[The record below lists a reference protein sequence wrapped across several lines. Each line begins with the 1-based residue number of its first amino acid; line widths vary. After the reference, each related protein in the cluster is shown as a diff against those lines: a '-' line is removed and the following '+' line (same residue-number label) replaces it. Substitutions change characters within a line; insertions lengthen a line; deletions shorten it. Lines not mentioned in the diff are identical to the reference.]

1 MLERPAALRQRPRLL
16 LVENSLHT
24 TGAFVSAMAMVDA
37 LRADHDIEFVLPA
50 ASTLHPV
57 VEAAGIVYHSLPM
70 SELGRSWPRLLRYV
84 PMLLVNTVRLRRL
97 LSRKKI
103 DVLVINDYYNLLGVM
118 AKGTGWRGQLLTMV
132 RLMPLNQHR
141 VLNRVWTAL
150 AVRFSDKVVAVSRA
164 VARQL
169 PASDKVQ
176 VLYNPNRFDERHP
189 AMQAGPTDGVV
200 RCLYLANY
208 IAGKGHLHGLQA
220 FAQAYAQNPALRLR
234 FVGGD
239 MGLEK
244 NRALKASLERAAVEM
259 GLGDVV
265 NCDGYSS
272 DVELDIKQA
281 DIVLNFSES
290 ESFSHTCL
298 EACAFGR
305 PIVATHCGGPEEI
318 VDDGVSGFLVAVG
331 DTQAMAAAILALAM
345 DPLLRQRMG
354 HAGSKIVRKRFS
366 ESSFLAGFE
375 RLAGSASDRVR
386 PC

>member
-1 MLERPAALRQRPRLL
+1 MREPSTVLKQRPRLL

-24 TGAFVSAMAMVDA
+24 TGAFVSAMAMADA

-50 ASTLHPV
+50 TSTLHPV
-57 VEAAGIVYHSLPM
+57 VEAAGIVCHSLPM
-70 SELGRSWPRLLRYV
+70 SELGRSWARLLRYAPV
-84 PMLLVNTVRLRRL
+84 LLLNTVRLRRL
-97 LSRKKI
+97 LSLRKM

-220 FAQAYAQNPALRLR
+220 FAQAHEQNPALRLR

-265 NCDGYSS
+265 TCDGYSN

-298 EACAFGR
+298 EACAYGR
-305 PIVATHCGGPEEI
+305 PIIATRCGGPEEI
-318 VDDGVSGFLVAVG
+318 VDDGVSGLLVPVG
-331 DTQAMAAAILALAM
+331 DVQAMGAA
-345 DPLLRQRMG
+345 LLRLSKGRTLRDSMG
-354 HAGSKIVRKRFS
+354 QAGRRIVHERFS
-366 ESSFLAGFE
+366 ERRFVEGWHQILGAQS
-375 RLAGSASDRVR
+375 
-386 PC
+386 